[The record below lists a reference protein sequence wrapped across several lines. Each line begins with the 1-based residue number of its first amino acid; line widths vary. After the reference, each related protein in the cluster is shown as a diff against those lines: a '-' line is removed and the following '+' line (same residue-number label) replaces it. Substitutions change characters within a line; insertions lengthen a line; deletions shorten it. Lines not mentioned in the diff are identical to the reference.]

1 MLQLR
6 GVTKRFGTFTA
17 LEAVDFAVGAGEIVG
32 LLGENGAGK
41 STLMNLIGGLH
52 QPDGGEMHWD
62 GQPIRLASPRDAT
75 ARGIGV
81 VHQHF
86 MLVPVFSVAEN
97 MALHAPQAGAVFNA
111 DRWAACIE
119 AWARSLGWRVD
130 ARRRVEELSVGER
143 QRVEILKALFART
156 ASQKTKAESEAANPD
171 ADETARLLLLDEP
184 TANLTPAEAGELF
197 GVLRGLRARGYGI
210 VFVSH
215 KLREVMAL
223 CDRVVVLR
231 RGRIVGEHS
240 VSQTNVTDLATLMV
254 GREMSVAHPLDVASR
269 LADASSATSTTRV
282 EASANA
288 ARLTIRNLSCGLL
301 RDFSLQVRGGEIV
314 GLAGVDGNGQQE
326 LMEVLGSLRLP
337 QTGSFAASEASA
349 AYSAGQAPSRA
360 VGEARHAARH
370 ESGTRGLSII
380 PADRQSVGLIQSF
393 DLAENMALSRDLR
406 AACRGR
412 FAFDWPLARRT
423 TRELMERFDVRAP
436 ATRERTPAANLSGG
450 NAQKLVV
457 ARALQWSRGVVVAAE
472 PTRGLDVGAAR
483 FVREQLRRAADR
495 GRAVLLVS
503 TDLDEIFELSDRIGV
518 LYEGRLLPDENLL
531 PPHASRETIGAM
543 MGGLVQGKRQK

>member
-1 MLQLR
+1 MLELR
-6 GVTKRFGTFTA
+6 GVTKRFGDFTA
-17 LEAVDFAVGAGEIVG
+17 LESVDFAIGAGEIVG

-41 STLMNLIGGLH
+41 STLMNLVGGLH
-52 QPDGGEMHWD
+52 QPNGGEIRWD
-62 GQPIRLASPRDAT
+62 GEAVHLTSPRDAT
-75 ARGIGV
+75 ARRIGV

-97 MALHAPQAGAVFNA
+97 MALHAPQAVAVFHA
-111 DRWAACIE
+111 DEWAARVE
-119 AWARSLGWRVD
+119 AWARALGWRVD

-143 QRVEILKALFART
+143 QRIEILKALFART
-156 ASQKTKAESEAANPD
+156 TSQKTKAESEAESEAESDD

-184 TANLTPAEAGELF
+184 TANLTPGEADELF
-197 GVLRGLRARGYGI
+197 DVLRGLRARGCGI

-231 RGRIVGEHS
+231 RGRVVGEHP
-240 VSQTNVTDLATLMV
+240 VSQTDAARLATLMV
-254 GREMSVAHPLDVASR
+254 GREISAARPLR
-269 LADASSATSTTRV
+269 ATSDHAAV
-282 EASANA
+282 PSPAEAVA
-288 ARLTIRNLSCGLL
+288 ALDDAHLTIRNLRCGVL
-301 RDFSLQVRGGEIV
+301 RDFSLQVHGAEIV

-326 LMEVLGSLRLP
+326 LMEVLGGLRAP
-337 QTGSFAASEASA
+337 DAGTFEAGEAQTPGETANATRRAGEASG
-349 AYSAGQAPSRA
+349 S
-360 VGEARHAARH
+360 AAR
-370 ESGTRGLSII
+370 TLSII
-380 PADRQSVGLIQSF
+380 PADRQSVGLIHSF

-412 FAFDWPLARRT
+412 FAFDWTHARRT
-423 TRELMERFDVRAP
+423 TRDLMERFDVRAS

-457 ARALQWSRGVVVAAE
+457 ARALQWSRGAVVAAE
-472 PTRGLDVGAAR
+472 PTRGLDVSAAR
-483 FVREQLRRAADR
+483 FVREQLRRAADE
-495 GRAVLLVS
+495 GRAVLLIS

-531 PPHASRETIGAM
+531 PSGASRETIGAM
-543 MGGLVQGKRQK
+543 MGGLVQGKGQK